1 MKAAALRRLLR
12 PYRLTPLT
20 PIETRLLTLVC
31 SGIELDS
38 GERVFVK
45 ILNSGIAGVRR
56 NFLREID
63 LLKALADWPGVPRLV
78 VSATGPE
85 LVFHACESVDGKSFD
100 ALAQAP
106 EGRDLAVIMHHTGL
120 LACWV
125 RDLHRLGIAH
135 RDLSP
140 NHVFVRRDGSL
151 AVVDFGMAKSM
162 LRLSPAERQ
171 LCEGYDLQAFG
182 MILWEMI
189 CGRPLFPYR
198 DPRLADVIQAE
209 MVLIREA
216 GLPLRVT
223 TLLMACLSA
232 RSELLP
238 EGIAANA
245 RFKTAEELAA
255 ALEPA

>member
-1 MKAAALRRLLR
+1 M
-12 PYRLTPLT
+12 PLT

-31 SGIELDS
+31 SGIELDT

-45 ILNSGIAGVRR
+45 ILNSEIAGVRR

-63 LLKALADWPGVPRLV
+63 VLKALADWPGVPRLV

-85 LVFHACESVDGKSFD
+85 LVFHACESVAGKSFD

-106 EGRDLAVIMHHTGL
+106 EGRDLSTVMRHAAL

-162 LRLSPAERQ
+162 PPLAVAERQ

-198 DPRLADVIQAE
+198 DPRLVGVMQAE
-209 MVLIREA
+209 MALIREA
-216 GLPLRVT
+216 RLPRRVT
-223 TLLMACLSA
+223 TLLTACLSA
-232 RSELLP
+232 RSELVP
-238 EGIAANA
+238 DGIAAST
-245 RFKTAEELAA
+245 RFKTAEELVA
-255 ALEPA
+255 ALGPA